1 MDLGVDLG
9 TTRTTVAVAD
19 RGNYPV
25 VGFLDAD
32 DDVHDWFPSVVA
44 RTGPGPE
51 GLSFG
56 YAALAAAAQGA
67 PTLRSF
73 KRALGEP
80 TAGPRSEL
88 RVGEETVPL
97 STLLSGFLTELS
109 HALRNRSTIA
119 GEDLGRTVISVPAHA
134 HSSQRFLTLE
144 AFRQAGFDVV
154 LLVNEPSAAGFEYSH
169 RKGRTL
175 TRHRNRVVVYDLGG
189 GTFDASLVAIDGG
202 RHEVV
207 SSVGLNRL
215 GGDDFDAVLADLA
228 LAQSGH
234 GPLDAAARGSAAY
247 LDLLDQAREAKE
259 RLSPQSRRL
268 VLDVDGEPVTVS
280 VEEFYEASAPLVTRT
295 MEAMEPLVQ
304 GLDEG
309 ANTEVAGLYL
319 VGGASALPLV
329 PRMLRDRFGRRVHR
343 APLPAASTA
352 IGLAIASDQD
362 SGYSLADRLSRSVGV
377 FREAEA
383 GAEVAFD
390 QILGRDQRIV
400 PGESVSVR
408 RRYRAA
414 HNVGHFRFV
423 EVPGADGTPRGELV
437 PFGEVFFP
445 FASELRDDRDLR
457 SLPVQRGAGPLVEE
471 VYTVDENGL
480 VEVEIT
486 DLDSGYAVRRSLGSP
501 TGDATSA

>member
-44 RTGPGPE
+44 RTGPGPG
-51 GLSFG
+51 GLVFG
-56 YAALAAAAQGA
+56 YAALAAAAHGA
-67 PTLRSF
+67 PAVRSF

-80 TAGPRSEL
+80 DAGPRSEL
-88 RVGEETVPL
+88 LVGDEAVALPD
-97 STLLSGFLTELS
+97 LLAGFLTELAR
-109 HALRNRSTIA
+109 ALRTRSTIA
-119 GEDLGRTVISVPAHA
+119 GEDLDRTVISVPAHA
-134 HSSQRFLTLE
+134 HSGQRFLTLE
-144 AFRQAGFDVV
+144 AFRAAGFDVV

-175 TRHRNRVVVYDLGG
+175 TRQRNRVVVYDLGG

-202 RHEVV
+202 RHEIEA
-207 SSVGLNRL
+207 SIGLNRL

-228 LAQSGH
+228 LARAGR
-234 GPLDAAARGSAAY
+234 GPLDVDARGGAAY

-268 VLDVDGEPVTVS
+268 VLEVDDDPVTVT
-280 VEEFYEASAPLVTRT
+280 VDDFYEAAAPLVTRT
-295 MEAMEPLVQ
+295 MEAMTPLVQ

-309 ANTEVAGLYL
+309 TNTEVAGLYL

-352 IGLAIASDQD
+352 IGLAIAADQD
-362 SGYSLADRLSRSVGV
+362 SGYSLTDRLSRAVGV

-400 PGESVSVR
+400 PGETVSVR

-437 PFGEVFFP
+437 PFGEALFP
-445 FASELRDDRDLR
+445 FAPELRDGRDLR
-457 SLPVQRGAGPLVEE
+457 QVPVHRVSGPLVEE
-471 VYTVDENGL
+471 VYTVDGNGL

-486 DLDSGYAVRRSLGSP
+486 DLDSGYAVRHRLGSH
-501 TGDATSA
+501 TGESPSL

>member
-44 RTGPGPE
+44 RTGSGDD
-51 GLSFG
+51 GLVFG
-56 YAALAAAAQGA
+56 YAALAAAAEGA
-67 PTLRSF
+67 PVVRSF
-73 KRALGEP
+73 KRALAEP
-80 TAGPRSEL
+80 DARPGSEL
-88 RVGEETVPL
+88 IVGDEGVAL
-97 STLLSGFLTELS
+97 STLLTGFLTELAN
-109 HALRNRSTIA
+109 ALRTRSTVA
-119 GEDLGRTVISVPAHA
+119 DEELGRTVISVPAHA
-134 HSSQRFLTLE
+134 HSGQRFLTLE
-144 AFRQAGFDVV
+144 AFRAAGFDVV
-154 LLVNEPSAAGFEYSH
+154 LLINEPSAAGFEYSH

-175 TRHRNRVVVYDLGG
+175 TRQRNRVLVYDLGG

-202 RHEVV
+202 SHQIE

-215 GGDDFDAVLADLA
+215 GGDDFDAALVDLA
-228 LAQSGH
+228 LAQAG
-234 GPLDAAARGSAAY
+234 DAADGSQEDGRTAY
-247 LDLLDQAREAKE
+247 LDLLDQARDAKE

-268 VLDVDGEPVTVS
+268 VLDVAGSPVTVA
-280 VEEFYEASAPLVTRT
+280 VEDYYVAAAPLVTKT
-295 MEAMEPLVQ
+295 MEAMAPLVP

-309 ANTEVAGLYL
+309 VTSEVAGLYL

-329 PRMLRDRFGRRVHR
+329 PRMLRERFGRRVHR

-352 IGLAIASDQD
+352 IGLAIAADQD
-362 SGYSLADRLSRSVGV
+362 SGYTLSDRLSRAVGV

-383 GAEVAFD
+383 GTEVAFD
-390 QILGRDQRIV
+390 QIFGREQPIV
-400 PGESVSVR
+400 PGQSLSVR

-423 EVPGADGTPRGELV
+423 EMPGADGTPRGELV
-437 PFGEVFFP
+437 PFGEVLFP
-445 FASELRDDRDLR
+445 FDVDLRDGQDLR
-457 SLPVQRGAGPLVEE
+457 AVAVRRAPGPVVEE
-471 VYTVDENGL
+471 VYTVDGNGL

-486 DLDSGYAVRRSLGSP
+486 DLDTGYSVRRSLGRRSDV
-501 TGDATSA
+501 DAR

>member
-1 MDLGVDLG
+1 MDLGVDFG
-9 TTRTTVAVAD
+9 TTRTTVAVVD

-44 RTGPGPE
+44 RTGPGPD
-51 GLSFG
+51 GLVYG
-56 YAALAAAAQGA
+56 YAALAAIAQGA
-67 PTLRSF
+67 PAVRSF
-73 KRALGEP
+73 KRALAEP
-80 TAGPRSEL
+80 DAGPRSGLDVGGESVGVRDLL
-88 RVGEETVPL
+88 R
-97 STLLSGFLTELS
+97 GFLTELA
-109 HALRNRSTIA
+109 HALRTRSTVA

-134 HSSQRFLTLE
+134 HSGQRFLTFE
-144 AFRQAGFDVV
+144 AFRSAGFDVV

-169 RKGRTL
+169 RKGRTI
-175 TRHRNRVVVYDLGG
+175 TRQRNRVVVYDLGG

-202 RHEVV
+202 RHEIDA
-207 SSVGLNRL
+207 SVGLNRL
-215 GGDDFDAVLADLA
+215 GGDDFDTVLADLA
-228 LAQSGH
+228 RARAGH
-234 GPLDAAARGSAAY
+234 RPGDSDTRASAAY
-247 LDLLDQAREAKE
+247 LDLLEQSREAKE

-268 VLDVDGEPVTVS
+268 VLDVDDEPVTVS
-280 VEEFYEASAPLVTRT
+280 VEDFYEAAAPLVTRT
-295 MEAMEPLVQ
+295 MEAMAPLVQ
-304 GLDEG
+304 GLDDG

-352 IGLAIASDQD
+352 IGLAIAADRD
-362 SGYSLADRLSRSVGV
+362 SGYSLSDRLSRAVGV
-377 FREAEA
+377 FREAAA
-383 GAEVAFD
+383 GAEVALD
-390 QILGRDQRIV
+390 EILGRDQRIV

-423 EVPGADGTPRGELV
+423 EVPGADGTQRGDLV
-437 PFGEVFFP
+437 PFGEMLFP
-445 FASELRDDRDLR
+445 FAAELRDGRDLR
-457 SLPVQRGAGPLVEE
+457 EVPVQREAGPLVEE

-486 DLDSGYAVRRSLGSP
+486 DLDSGYAVRRSLGNPTSP
-501 TGDATSA
+501 

>member
-25 VGFLDAD
+25 VGFLDAED
-32 DDVHDWFPSVVA
+32 DIHDWFPSVVA
-44 RTGPGPE
+44 RTGPGPD
-51 GLSFG
+51 GLIYG

-67 PTLRSF
+67 PTVRSF
-73 KRALGEP
+73 KRALAEP
-80 TAGPRSEL
+80 SAGPHSEL
-88 RVGEETVPL
+88 LVGGETVALPA
-97 STLLSGFLTELS
+97 LLAGFVAALAD
-109 HALRNRSTIA
+109 ALRTRSTIA
-119 GEDLGRTVISVPAHA
+119 DEDLGRAVISVPAHA
-134 HSSQRFLTLE
+134 HSGQRFLTLE
-144 AFRQAGFDVV
+144 AFRTAGFNVV
-154 LLVNEPSAAGFEYSH
+154 LMVNEPSAAGFEYSH

-175 TRHRNRVVVYDLGG
+175 TRLRNRVVVYDLGG
-189 GTFDASLVAIDGG
+189 GTFDASLVAIDGR
-202 RHEVV
+202 RHEID

-228 LAQSGH
+228 LAHAGH
-234 GPLDAAARGSAAY
+234 GPVDADARGSAAY

-268 VLDVDGEPVTVS
+268 VLDVAGEPVTVP
-280 VEEFYEASAPLVTRT
+280 VEDYYQAAAPLVTRT
-295 MEAMEPLVQ
+295 MEAMAPLVS

-309 ANTEVAGLYL
+309 AGTEVAGLYL

-352 IGLAIASDQD
+352 IGLAIAADRD
-362 SGYSLADRLSRSVGV
+362 SGYSLSDRLSRAFGV

-383 GAEVAFD
+383 GTEVAFD

-400 PGESVSVR
+400 PGESVSVT

-423 EVPGADGTPRGELV
+423 EIPGADGTPRGELV

-445 FASELRDDRDLR
+445 FAAELRGGRDLGA
-457 SLPVQRGAGPLVEE
+457 VQVHRVPGPLVEE
-471 VYTVDENGL
+471 VFTVDENGL

-486 DLDSGYAVRRSLGSP
+486 DLDSGYAVRRSLGSR